1 MDVVPK
7 GERLMQLVC
16 KLHVMSWN
24 CTQSR
29 EDRVRESGA
38 KERERERV
46 EDERETEKKDK
57 LLLKCARTS
66 FGLCFGPET
75 LHWPKCKSP
84 SPIFG
89 AA

>member
-1 MDVVPK
+1 MQIACYVLELHAK
-7 GERLMQLVC
+7 QRRQSER
-16 KLHVMSWN
+16 KW
-24 CTQSR
+24 
-29 EDRVRESGA
+29 G
-38 KERERERV
+38 ERERERQRV
-46 EDERETEKKDK
+46 EDERETVKKDK